1 MALASAE
8 PPQQLRPLSLHMGA
22 PEWAA
27 LVLLSVIWG
36 ASFFFY
42 RVMVTELPP
51 MTIVFG
57 RLAIGALALHLF
69 LLAMGNPPRLP
80 LRTWG
85 RFALLGFVNNVI
97 PFTLIAYSEVRISA
111 GVAALLIGC
120 VPVFSAI
127 AAHVLTHDEKMTRTR
142 VVGVIFGLAGVGIL
156 IGKDALQGLANADFV
171 GELVCLSAAV
181 VYALAGI
188 YSRTFSGLPPLKVAT
203 GSVTMGALGVLPFML
218 VFDRPWELSLPSAPV
233 LGSLL
238 AIGLAG
244 TAFAY
249 ILFFRL
255 IARVGAMN
263 ISLVTLLQPVSAALL
278 GWLFLSEAI
287 GPNDFAGMAVIG
299 LGLLFIDGRLPRLLT
314 KNGRAGPV

>member
-1 MALASAE
+1 
-8 PPQQLRPLSLHMGA
+8 MG
-22 PEWAA
+22 PREWAA
-27 LVLLSVIWG
+27 LGLLSVIWG

-57 RLAIGALALHLF
+57 RLAIGAAALHLF
-69 LLAMGNPPRLP
+69 LLATGNPPRLP

-85 RFALLGFVNNVI
+85 RFAALGFINNVI

-127 AAHVLTHDEKMTRTR
+127 AAQVLTRDEKMTGMRS
-142 VVGVIFGLAGVGIL
+142 VGVIFGLAGVGIL

-188 YSRTFSGLPPLKVAT
+188 YSRTFSSLPPLKVAT
-203 GSVTMGALGVLPFML
+203 GSVTMGALGILPFML
-218 VFDRPWELSLPSAPV
+218 AFDRPWELPLPSAPV
-233 LGSLL
+233 WGSLL
-238 AIGLAG
+238 AIALAG

-287 GPNDFAGMAVIG
+287 GANDFAGMAVIG
-299 LGLLFIDGRLPRLLT
+299 LGLLFIDGRLPRLLFRSG
-314 KNGRAGPV
+314 KARPV